1 MSHSISPI
9 PYLNTTSSNPRNNQ
23 YSEYSLYKSS
33 LSLVNVCSGSS
44 LRDFQLDAK
53 ISKAIYCTSQERLVL
68 GLSHMY
74 KRVPSNPT
82 FALDQEQSNIG
93 SLLIFSKCTRRS
105 NIVDSFQE
113 TKQNIITVETEDPE
127 ASDQE
132 HISDEEIMV
141 ENRDPVSP
149 NQSPISQNTDNSPGT
164 GTGGISEGQRQR
176 DLIEQIRADN
186 PLKRYNVSNM
196 VLSPCGNRLLIG
208 YENEQLKFWKLFRE
222 SAFDESF
229 SRFSPFSDWR

>member
-1 MSHSISPI
+1 
-9 PYLNTTSSNPRNNQ
+9 
-23 YSEYSLYKSS
+23 
-33 LSLVNVCSGSS
+33 
-44 LRDFQLDAK
+44 
-53 ISKAIYCTSQERLVL
+53 
-68 GLSHMY
+68 MY
-74 KRVPSNPT
+74 KRVPSSSK

-93 SLLIFSKCTRRS
+93 SLLVFSKCTRRS

-113 TKQNIITVETEDPE
+113 TKENVITVETEEPE
-127 ASDQE
+127 ASDTE
-132 HISDEEIMV
+132 NLSDAEVMV

-149 NQSPISQNTDNSPGT
+149 NQSPISQNTNNSPAT
-164 GTGGISEGQRQR
+164 GVISEGQRQR
-176 DLIEQIRADN
+176 DLIEQIRGDN

-222 SAFDESF
+222 SVFDENF